1 MPRAHP
7 IPAWTEQ
14 PPLALGWLREDT
26 WSWTHSPRNTQQR
39 GDADTHLHGPHQS
52 VCWLRPKRALHF
64 LGEAGSEHRSMRGGE
79 WARQRHKEE
88 EEHEEEKRQHHFSH
102 FNTRLTDYNPIIFCY
117 RMALAPPG
125 KKWSLG
131 KYQWSL
137 LTAGG
142 GLGNSFEKRGQLQ
155 EIHSSSNFLSL
166 EKLPNPRG
174 DAWLLCLYPYLL
186 PALPA
191 ATTPAASELGLRTEK
206 RGGNIAEA
214 GWKQS

>member
-1 MPRAHP
+1 MPRAQP
-7 IPAWTEQ
+7 IPAWMEQ
-14 PPLALGWLREDT
+14 PPLVLGWLQEDT
-26 WSWTHSPRNTQQR
+26 WSWTPCPRNTQQR

-64 LGEAGSEHRSMRGGE
+64 LGEAGSEDRSMRGAE

-131 KYQWSL
+131 KCQWPL
-137 LTAGG
+137 LAAGG

-155 EIHSSSNFLSL
+155 GNSQLFKFLKSGKAVKSWRRCLTPVSASS
-166 EKLPNPRG
+166 
-174 DAWLLCLYPYLL
+174 
-186 PALPA
+186 PAPCPSG
-191 ATTPAASELGLRTEK
+191 ATTRLPVSSDCTER
-206 RGGNIAEA
+206 RGGSVAEA